1 MIIEILLGLLVAT
14 IPITSLVLKL
24 SGCVSMVDFVRL
36 ETLFFEFQ
44 KATDKSLKSIS
55 RKLEIEDE

>member
-1 MIIEILLGLLVAT
+1 MTIEIALTLLAASV
-14 IPITSLVLKL
+14 PITALVLRL

-36 ETLFFEFQ
+36 ETLFFEFK

>member
-1 MIIEILLGLLVAT
+1 MILEIALILLASSVPVTALL
-14 IPITSLVLKL
+14 LKF

-36 ETLFFEFQ
+36 ETLFFEFK